1 MRHRTYFN
9 DILYMCTL
17 GDFIHAFTSSYILTT
32 VAHGDD
38 DISEG
43 SYSQDQ
49 EASPVRQT
57 NCSGTIIKKNSE
69 ERWIELYILRTIY
82 TYPSHLCIFTYFKY
96 RFMTIPRFGEN
107 RQLCSRFGCVVLHPT
122 MMAYVHADHVGATAL
137 CTR

>member
-9 DILYMCTL
+9 GILYRCTL

-57 NCSGTIIKKNSE
+57 NCSGRIIKIILKN
-69 ERWIELYILRTIY
+69 
-82 TYPSHLCIFTYFKY
+82 
-96 RFMTIPRFGEN
+96 
-107 RQLCSRFGCVVLHPT
+107 
-122 MMAYVHADHVGATAL
+122 VG
-137 CTR
+137 